1 MKRFSNILAVV
12 FVLAALVGCEN
23 SVDTPAPNPGLD
35 PNAKYILFDV
45 GIEES
50 RGVALNSADHVDFTQ
65 FSIYGYTYITGTRW
79 NAWKTIAKPN
89 VFDDVPEKV
98 VKAGSYFSYVEDG
111 GNLKTWD
118 EGDGRYSFF
127 AVYPEASVGTSLG
140 SIAYPVNSTTE
151 GVPYVTYT
159 RPDDATKMVDLMT
172 GAHIDP
178 TYSEN
183 GSYVSFDME
192 HRLAAV
198 DIVALN
204 HYEFDHDSDPITTE
218 KHVTIRITS
227 LNVKFDNLLYT
238 SADIYLDKVGIK
250 GTPTVRR
257 PEYKPENSAVAA
269 VTYTILA
276 DSDADYDVEPN
287 NVDKDHRN
295 ISADREKTMFFIP
308 QEMDSTTDATLE
320 KTDIKATVTG
330 TFEKWYDANGDGTLD
345 TQIMEE
351 YDEDGNLID
360 ADGKFSINNQIRFSR
375 HLEESYRYNVR
386 LTFTSAAVS
395 ITVLTAEKWV
405 DVPIYHE
412 FH

>member
-50 RGVALNSADHVDFTQ
+50 RGVALNSADHEDFKQ

-89 VFDDVPEKV
+89 VFDEVPEKV

-127 AVYPEASVGTSLG
+127 AVYPEKAKGEVLG
-140 SIAYPVNSTTE
+140 SIAYPVTASSE

-159 RPDDATKMVDLMT
+159 RPNDATKMVDLMT

-198 DIVALN
+198 DVVALN
-204 HYEFDHDSDPITTE
+204 HYEFDHDSDPITPE
-218 KHVTIRITS
+218 KHVTIRIKS
-227 LNVKFDNLLYT
+227 LDVKFNNLLYT

-250 GTPTVRR
+250 VTPTVRR

-269 VTYTILA
+269 VTYTVLA
-276 DSDADYDVEPN
+276 DSEADYDVLPN
-287 NVDKDHRN
+287 NEDKDHRN

-308 QEMDSTTDATLE
+308 QEMDSTTDGTLE

-330 TFEKWYDANGDGTLD
+330 IFEKWYDANGDGTLD

-351 YDEDGNLID
+351 YDEDGNLKD
-360 ADGKFSINNQIRFSR
+360 TDGKFSINNQIKFSR

>member
-23 SVDTPAPNPGLD
+23 SVDTPTPNPGLD
-35 PNAKYILFDV
+35 PNAKYILFDA

-50 RGVALNSADHVDFTQ
+50 RGVALNKVPDDFK

-89 VFDDVPEKV
+89 VFKYVPEKV
-98 VKAGSYFSYVEDG
+98 EKDGAYFSYAENVAD
-111 GNLKTWD
+111 LKTW
-118 EGDGRYSFF
+118 GDGRYSFF
-127 AVYPEASVGTSLG
+127 AVYPEKAKGEDLE
-140 SIAYPVNSTTE
+140 SIAYPVTKDTE

-159 RPDDATKMVDLMT
+159 RPNDATKMVDLMT

-178 TYSEN
+178 TYAEN

-198 DIVALN
+198 DVVALN
-204 HYEFDHDSDPITTE
+204 HYEFDHDTNSSTPE

-227 LNVKFDNLLYT
+227 LAVEFDNLLYN

-250 GTPTVRR
+250 VTPTVRR
-257 PEYKPENSAVAA
+257 PEYKPENGAVAA
-269 VTYTILA
+269 ATYTIIA
-276 DSDADYDVEPN
+276 GSEADYDVKPN
-287 NVDKDHRN
+287 NEDKDHRN
-295 ISADREKTMFFIP
+295 ISANRGKTMFFIP

-320 KTDIKATVTG
+320 KTNIMATVTG
-330 TFEKWYDANGDGTLD
+330 TFEKWYDENGDGVLD

-360 ADGKFSINNQIRFSR
+360 SNGEFSINNQIKFNR

>member
-35 PNAKYILFDV
+35 PNAKYILFDA

-50 RGVALNSADHVDFTQ
+50 RGVALNSADHEDFTQ

-89 VFDDVPEKV
+89 VFDEVPEKV

-159 RPDDATKMVDLMT
+159 RLNDATKMVDLMT

-178 TYSEN
+178 TYYEN

-204 HYEFDHDSDPITTE
+204 HYEFDHDSDPITPE

-227 LNVKFDNLLYT
+227 LDVEFNNLLYT

-250 GTPTVRR
+250 VTPTVRR

-276 DSDADYDVEPN
+276 DSEADYDVLPN
-287 NVDKDHRN
+287 NEDKDHRN

-308 QEMDSTTDATLE
+308 QEMDSTTDETLE

-330 TFEKWYDANGDGTLD
+330 TFEKWYDEDGDGTLD

-360 ADGKFSINNQIRFSR
+360 EDGKFSINNQIKFNR

>member
-35 PNAKYILFDV
+35 PNAKYILFDA

-50 RGVALNSADHVDFTQ
+50 RGVALNSADHEDFTQ

-89 VFDDVPEKV
+89 VFDEVPEKV

-159 RPDDATKMVDLMT
+159 RLNDATKMVDLMT

-198 DIVALN
+198 DVVALN
-204 HYEFDHDSDPITTE
+204 HYEFDHDSDPITPE
-218 KHVTIRITS
+218 KHVTIRITK
-227 LNVKFDNLLYT
+227 LDVKFDNLLYT

-250 GTPTVRR
+250 VTPTVRK
-257 PEYKPENSAVAA
+257 PEYKPENSAVDA

-276 DSDADYDVEPN
+276 DSEAYYDVPPN
-287 NVDKDHRN
+287 NEDKNHRN

-330 TFEKWYDANGDGTLD
+330 TFEKWYDEDGDGTLD
-345 TQIMEE
+345 TQIMKE

-360 ADGKFSINNQIRFSR
+360 EDGKFSINNQIKFNR

>member
-35 PNAKYILFDV
+35 PNAKYILFDA

-50 RGVALNSADHVDFTQ
+50 RGVALNSADHEDFTQ

-89 VFDDVPEKV
+89 VFDEVPEKV

-159 RPDDATKMVDLMT
+159 RLNDATKMVDLMT

-204 HYEFDHDSDPITTE
+204 HYEFDHDSDPITPE
-218 KHVTIRITS
+218 KHVTIRIKS
-227 LNVKFDNLLYT
+227 LDVEFNNLLYT

-250 GTPTVRR
+250 VTPTVRR

-276 DSDADYDVEPN
+276 DSEADYDVLPN
-287 NVDKDHRN
+287 NEDKNHRN

-330 TFEKWYDANGDGTLD
+330 TFEKWYDEDGDGTLD

-360 ADGKFSINNQIRFSR
+360 EDGKFSINNQIKFNR

>member
-50 RGVALNSADHVDFTQ
+50 RGVALNSADHEDFTQ

-140 SIAYPVNSTTE
+140 SIAYPVTASSE

-159 RPDDATKMVDLMT
+159 RPNDATKMADLMT

-198 DIVALN
+198 DVVALN

-257 PEYKPENSAVAA
+257 PEYKPENSAVDE

-276 DSDADYDVEPN
+276 DSEADYDVEPN

-308 QEMDSTTDATLE
+308 QEMDSTTDGTLE

>member
-23 SVDTPAPNPGLD
+23 SVDTPTPNPGLD

-50 RGVALNSADHVDFTQ
+50 RGVALNSADHEDFTQ
-65 FSIYGYTYITGTRW
+65 FSIYGYAYITGTRW

-89 VFDDVPEKV
+89 VFDEVPEKV

-159 RPDDATKMVDLMT
+159 RLNDATKMVDLMT

-198 DIVALN
+198 DVVALN
-204 HYEFDHDSDPITTE
+204 HYEFDHDSDPITPE
-218 KHVTIRITS
+218 KHVTIRITK
-227 LNVKFDNLLYT
+227 LDVKFDNLLYT

-250 GTPTVRR
+250 VTPTVRR
-257 PEYKPENSAVAA
+257 PEYKPENSAVDA

-276 DSDADYDVEPN
+276 DSEAYYDVPPN
-287 NVDKDHRN
+287 NEDKNHRN

-330 TFEKWYDANGDGTLD
+330 TFEKWYDEDGDGTLD
-345 TQIMEE
+345 TQIMKE

-360 ADGKFSINNQIRFSR
+360 EDGKFSINNQIKFNR

>member
-50 RGVALNSADHVDFTQ
+50 RGVALNSADNDYFKQ

-98 VKAGSYFSYVEDG
+98 VKAGSYFSYLEENEDVS
-111 GNLKTWD
+111 NLKTWD

-127 AVYPEASVGTSLG
+127 AVYPEKAKGEELG
-140 SIAYPVNSTTE
+140 SIAYPVTASSE

-159 RPDDATKMVDLMT
+159 RPDDATKMADLMT

-198 DIVALN
+198 DVVALN
-204 HYEFDHDSDPITTE
+204 HYEFDHDSDPITPE

-238 SADIYLDKVGIK
+238 SADIYLDKVGVK
-250 GTPTVRR
+250 GTPTVR
-257 PEYKPENSAVAA
+257 YKPENSAETTE
-269 VTYTILA
+269 TYTILDNSEA
-276 DSDADYDVEPN
+276 YYDVEPN
-287 NVDKDHRN
+287 NEDKNHLN

-308 QEMDSTTDATLE
+308 QEMDSTTDETLE

-330 TFEKWYDANGDGTLD
+330 TFEKWYDADGDGTLD

-351 YDEDGNLID
+351 YDEDGNLKD
-360 ADGKFSINNQIRFSR
+360 ADGKFSINNQIKFNR